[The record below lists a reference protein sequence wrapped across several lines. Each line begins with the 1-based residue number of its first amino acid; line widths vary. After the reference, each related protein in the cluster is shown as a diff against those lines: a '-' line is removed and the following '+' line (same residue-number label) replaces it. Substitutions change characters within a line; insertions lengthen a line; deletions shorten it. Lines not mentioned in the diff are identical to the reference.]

1 MIKSIIENLS
11 LVRQMYLNT
20 AVGIIGV
27 AAMAVVSANNVG
39 DHAELPIIIGIAV
52 LTAMF
57 MLVLA
62 TYLGHSAARRT
73 ETLVAG
79 LNAIADGDFTHKVK
93 MHGQDEFAWMADR
106 CNSVTSKLSKT
117 IRDILDG
124 ADQLASAADR
134 LSDITAQSRQRV
146 FNQNMQTEQ
155 VASAMTEMS
164 TTVHQVAQNASR
176 AAEAAQD
183 ADQQAKS
190 GMAVV
195 KSTIQSIDSLA
206 SEVSRTSEAINKLKE
221 DSVSIGAVLDVIR
234 GIAEQTNLLAL
245 NAAIEAARAGEQGR
259 GFAVVADEVRTLASR
274 TQQSTQEIQ
283 GMIERLQTGAN
294 QAVAAMVQGKTAA
307 KTSVDQAVN
316 AGNSL
321 ETINRYIDTI
331 KDMNTQIAAAAEEQS
346 VTAEEINR
354 NVVNIS
360 GISRDTADGAE
371 QTANSSS
378 QLARLAAQLQ
388 EQVGRFR
395 IGNGSRR

>member
-1 MIKSIIENLS
+1 MFKLITESLS
-11 LVRQMYLNT
+11 LARQMYLNT
-20 AVGIIGV
+20 AIGIVGIV
-27 AAMAVVSANNVG
+27 AMAMVDVYHPNDDGTNSS
-39 DHAELPIIIGIAV
+39 IIIGIAV
-52 LTAMF
+52 ATSLL
-57 MLVLA
+57 MLSLA
-62 TYLGHSAARRT
+62 TFLGNSANRRA
-73 ETLVAG
+73 ETLVNG
-79 LNAIADGDFTHKVK
+79 LNAIAEGDFTHRIRLS
-93 MHGQDEFAWMADR
+93 GQDEFAWMADR
-106 CNSVTSKLSKT
+106 GNTVSKNLAKT

-124 ADQLASAADR
+124 AGQLSQAAEH
-134 LSDITAQSRQRV
+134 LSNITTQSRQRV

-190 GMAVV
+190 GMSVV

-206 SEVSRTSEAINKLKE
+206 SEVGRTSEAINKLKE

-294 QAVAAMVQGKTAA
+294 QAVAAMAQGKTAA
-307 KTSVDQAVN
+307 MNSVDQAVN
-316 AGNSL
+316 AGRSL

-371 QTANSSS
+371 QTANASG
-378 QLARLAAQLQ
+378 QLARLASQLQ
-388 EQVGRFR
+388 DQVGRFR
-395 IGNGSRR
+395 IGPAR

>member
-1 MIKSIIENLS
+1 MFKSIIENLS

-20 AVGIIGV
+20 AVGVAGV
-27 AAMAVVSANNVG
+27 AAIAAVSVKSVES
-39 DHAELPIIIGIAV
+39 HADLPLVAGIAV
-52 LTAMF
+52 ASVLL
-57 MLVLA
+57 MLILS
-62 TYLGHSAARRT
+62 TYLGTHAARRT
-73 ETLVAG
+73 EALVAAM
-79 LNAIADGDFTHKVK
+79 NALADGDFTHKIK
-93 MHGQDEFAWMADR
+93 MSGQDEFAWMAER
-106 CNSVTSKLSKT
+106 CNCASMNLSKT
-117 IRDILDG
+117 LRDILDG
-124 ADQLASAADR
+124 TGQLADAANR
-134 LSDITAQSRQRV
+134 LTEITAQSRQRV

-164 TTVHQVAQNASR
+164 TTVQQVAQNASR

-206 SEVSRTSEAINKLKE
+206 SEVARTSDAINKLKE

-294 QAVAAMVQGKTAA
+294 QAVAAMIQGKTAA
-307 KTSVDQAVN
+307 KSSVDQAMN

-360 GISRDTADGAE
+360 GISRETAEGAE
-371 QTANSSS
+371 QTANSSG
-378 QLARLAAQLQ
+378 QLARLASQLQ
-388 EQVGRFR
+388 GQVGRFR
-395 IGNGSRR
+395 TGGR

>member
-1 MIKSIIENLS
+1 MLTSIIQNLS
-11 LVRQMYLNT
+11 LARQMYLNT
-20 AVGIIGV
+20 AIGV
-27 AAMAVVSANNVG
+27 VGVGAIAVVCANSNG
-39 DHAELPIIIGIAV
+39 NHAELPLVIGIAIA
-52 LTAMF
+52 TALL
-57 MLVLA
+57 MLLMA
-62 TYLGHSAARRT
+62 TYLGNLAARRA

-79 LNAIADGDFTHKVK
+79 LNAIADGNFTHKVK
-93 MHGQDEFAWMADR
+93 MKGQDEFAWMAER
-106 CNSVTSKLSKT
+106 CNAVASKLAKT
-117 IRDILDG
+117 LYEIRTS
-124 ADQLASAADR
+124 ADQLTTAADH
-134 LSDITAQSRQRV
+134 LSDITSQSRQRV

-190 GMAVV
+190 GMSVV
-195 KSTIQSIDSLA
+195 KSTIQSIESLA
-206 SEVSRTSEAINKLKE
+206 NEVGRTSDAINKLKE

-283 GMIERLQTGAN
+283 GMIERLQSGAN
-294 QAVAAMVQGKTAA
+294 QAVAAMVQGKSAA

-321 ETINRYIDTI
+321 ETINRFIDTI

-371 QTANSSS
+371 QTATSSS
-378 QLARLAAQLQ
+378 QLARLAGHLQ
-388 EQVGRFR
+388 DLVGRFR
-395 IGNGSRR
+395 IA

>member
-1 MIKSIIENLS
+1 MLTSIIENLS
-11 LVRQMYLNT
+11 LARQMYLNT
-20 AVGIIGV
+20 AIGIVGVGAI
-27 AAMAVVSANNVG
+27 AAVCANSNG
-39 DHAELPIIIGIAV
+39 NHAELPLVIGIAIA
-52 LTAMF
+52 TALL
-57 MLVLA
+57 MLLMA
-62 TYLGHSAARRT
+62 TYLGNLAARRA
-73 ETLVAG
+73 EALVAG
-79 LNAIADGDFTHKVK
+79 LNAIADGNFTHKVK
-93 MHGQDEFAWMADR
+93 INGQDEFAWMAER
-106 CNSVTSKLSKT
+106 CNTVSSKLAKT
-117 IRDILDG
+117 VREIHAS
-124 ADQLASAADR
+124 ADQLTTAADH
-134 LSDITAQSRQRV
+134 LSDITSQSRQRV

-183 ADQQAKS
+183 ADQQAKG

-195 KSTIQSIDSLA
+195 KSTIQSIESLA
-206 SEVSRTSEAINKLKE
+206 SEVGRTSEAINKLKE

-283 GMIERLQTGAN
+283 GMIDRLQSGAN
-294 QAVAAMVQGKTAA
+294 QAVAAMVQGKSAA

-321 ETINRYIDTI
+321 ETINRFIDTI

-371 QTANSSS
+371 QTATSSS
-378 QLARLAAQLQ
+378 QLARLAGHLQ
-388 EQVGRFR
+388 DLVGRFR
-395 IGNGSRR
+395 IG